1 MSDEIPT
8 YGDAVQRLE
17 TIVSTLERGGM
28 GLDETLKL
36 YEEGAELLKLCKKEL
51 AAAEGKLNEMQLD
64 EIESELGSETND
76 SNA

>member
-8 YGDAVQRLE
+8 YSDAVQRLE

-64 EIESELGSETND
+64 ELESELGSETND

>member
-8 YGDAVQRLE
+8 YSDAVQRLE

>member
-1 MSDEIPT
+1 
-8 YGDAVQRLE
+8 
-17 TIVSTLERGGM
+17 M

-64 EIESELGSETND
+64 ELESELGSETND